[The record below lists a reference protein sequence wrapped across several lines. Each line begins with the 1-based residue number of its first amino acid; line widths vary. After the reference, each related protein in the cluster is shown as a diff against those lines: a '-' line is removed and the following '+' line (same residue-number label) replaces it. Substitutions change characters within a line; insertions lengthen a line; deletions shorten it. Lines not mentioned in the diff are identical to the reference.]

1 MKGKST
7 HLVDVP
13 STSNHSEPDCYN
25 EHGDLVYAHA
35 HMVNVKENN
44 RKKNLIQFPIG
55 VDFKKVRNSEEKC
68 PIVLLQADMRA
79 DVNLMNSNTFVLTT
93 YSMIELCW
101 N

>member
-13 STSNHSEPDCYN
+13 STSNHSELDYFN
-25 EHGDLVYAHA
+25 EHEDSVYAYA
-35 HMVNVKENN
+35 HMVNVKEINHN
-44 RKKNLIQFPIG
+44 KHLIQFPIS
-55 VDFKKVRNSEEKC
+55 VDFKKVRNSEEKY
-68 PIVLLQADMRA
+68 PTVLLKADTGA
-79 DVNLMNSNTFVLTT
+79 DINLMNSNTFEI